1 MTGNI
6 DNWAKPR
13 RFFSFRADIFCAIV
27 LINHLH
33 ISKFSSCYIR
43 GRNIYCLTN
52 VFDTII
58 EDFGRNLTK
67 CIEQWNYHVCST
79 LCWPCFS
86 RQICGW
92 KNQFQFRFFLQQKME
107 CPSYVRCHNIID
119 HCRAIV
125 WFCLPPRGSLSLRQ
139 ALHRSRIPRPSGQR
153 EESGPAVPIGGLR
166 KSGISDPGA
175 KAWLSVYV

>member
-1 MTGNI
+1 MIGNI

-13 RFFSFRADIFCAIV
+13 RFFSFRADIFRAIV

-67 CIEQWNYHVCST
+67 CIEQWNYHVC
-79 LCWPCFS
+79 FF
-86 RQICGW
+86 RQILRLE
-92 KNQFQFRFFLQQKME
+92 NSISVSFFLQQKME
-107 CPSYVRCHNIID
+107 CPSYVICHNIID
-119 HCRAIV
+119 HCRVIV
-125 WFCLPPRGSLSLRQ
+125 WFFLPPRESLSLRQ
-139 ALHRSRIPRPSGQR
+139 ALLRSRVPRPSGQR
-153 EESGPAVPIGGLR
+153 EESGPAVPIAGLR